1 MEQDTMHSALISV
14 VIPMYN
20 SKDTISQTIS
30 SVLSQSYHHF
40 EVIVVDDGS
49 NDGGDETLK
58 RHQDYDFLVRYCRK
72 YRMRPKLEATTV
84 YHSSKTSTSID
95 FDSCIRFIHTVEQE
109 ITDQLYLK
117 YHLHMLKLAVA
128 LSAHEDIIR
137 HYRKESTRN
146 E

>member
-1 MEQDTMHSALISV
+1 
-14 VIPMYN
+14 
-20 SKDTISQTIS
+20 
-30 SVLSQSYHHF
+30 
-40 EVIVVDDGS
+40 
-49 NDGGDETLK
+49 
-58 RHQDYDFLVRYCRK
+58 
-72 YRMRPKLEATTV
+72 MRPKLEATTV